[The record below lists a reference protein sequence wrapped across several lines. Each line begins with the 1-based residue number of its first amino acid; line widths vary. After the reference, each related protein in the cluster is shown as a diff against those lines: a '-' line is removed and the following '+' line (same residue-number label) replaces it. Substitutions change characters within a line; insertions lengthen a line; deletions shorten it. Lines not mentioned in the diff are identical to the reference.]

1 MPGFTIEDTDT
12 VTPSWPSYASP
23 LSYEWPGKWSEKLRA
38 TLFSFLKGTFSE
50 FLPHALFSP
59 RELRISQS
67 VKQETGLRVTSTRAR
82 RRRKEINPLKRTER
96 AGECWGLLLPLLHLI
111 FYD

>member
-67 VKQETGLRVTSTRAR
+67 VKQETEPRVTSTRGRQEEERNKPFEKNRESR
-82 RRRKEINPLKRTER
+82 RML
-96 AGECWGLLLPLLHLI
+96 GLHLI

>member
-12 VTPSWPSYASP
+12 VNILSWPSYASP

-38 TLFSFLKGTFSE
+38 TFFSFLKGTFSE

-67 VKQETGLRVTSTRAR
+67 VKQETGLRVTSTRGR
-82 RRRKEINPLKRTER
+82 QEEERNKPL
-96 AGECWGLLLPLLHLI
+96 
-111 FYD
+111 